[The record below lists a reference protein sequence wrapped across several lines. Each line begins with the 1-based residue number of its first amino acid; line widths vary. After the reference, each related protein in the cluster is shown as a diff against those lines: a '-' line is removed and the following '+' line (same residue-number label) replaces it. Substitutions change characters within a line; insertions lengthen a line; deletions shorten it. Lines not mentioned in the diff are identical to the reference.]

1 MVILIIVTIVMR
13 TIMNIFI
20 VMMFH
25 LAEHVNEDGGD
36 EDPSTKAEDESCAI
50 TKLVNLTRT
59 TCPFWSKGSS
69 ALSPNKSC
77 AFNLKYGLSQPSLL
91 ACQAIFNF
99 NQSETMSDQSTKK
112 PRKSKKNILW
122 IDFYQ
127 IYLWTSSANDPD
139 FSASCLKC

>member
-1 MVILIIVTIVMR
+1 MMVILIIVTIVMR

-59 TCPFWSKGSS
+59 TCPF
-69 ALSPNKSC
+69 
-77 AFNLKYGLSQPSLL
+77 
-91 ACQAIFNF
+91 
-99 NQSETMSDQSTKK
+99 
-112 PRKSKKNILW
+112 
-122 IDFYQ
+122 
-127 IYLWTSSANDPD
+127 
-139 FSASCLKC
+139 